1 MNQNATQN
9 AETAEENAERKKKKR
24 KRRRRRRNGD
34 QLKPTQAAP
43 DPGRRHRPRSRRDPV
58 RCAANPGCIA
68 TQVAARLS
76 LVFFFFFFFFSFF
89 SDENVG
95 AALVV
100 FFVFFLNVNRVLETR
115 FPCRRHLEKVPR
127 KRGTT
132 HENRA
137 LKTRFRSP
145 KSSL

>member
-1 MNQNATQN
+1 MEISSRPRPRQIQAGDTGRGRAATQF
-9 AETAEENAERKKKKR
+9 AA
-24 KRRRRRRNGD
+24 RR
-34 QLKPTQAAP
+34 
-43 DPGRRHRPRSRRDPV
+43 
-58 RCAANPGCIA
+58 
-68 TQVAARLS
+68 TQVAHLG
-76 LVFFFFFFFFSFF
+76 FFFFLFFLLRTPSSLGFFFFLSFFEHLLPWVFFFFFSFF

-115 FPCRRHLEKVPR
+115 FSCRRHLEKVPR

-137 LKTRFRSP
+137 LKGRFRSP

>member
-1 MNQNATQN
+1 MEISSRPRPGQIQAGDTGPGRAATQF
-9 AETAEENAERKKKKR
+9 AA
-24 KRRRRRRNGD
+24 RR
-34 QLKPTQAAP
+34 TQVAP
-43 DPGRRHRPRSRRDPV
+43 RPRSLRGEPRSRIWFFFFFFFSFLLRTPS
-58 RCAANPGCIA
+58 
-68 TQVAARLS
+68 S
-76 LVFFFFFFFFSFF
+76 LGFFFFFFSFF

-127 KRGTT
+127 KRQTT